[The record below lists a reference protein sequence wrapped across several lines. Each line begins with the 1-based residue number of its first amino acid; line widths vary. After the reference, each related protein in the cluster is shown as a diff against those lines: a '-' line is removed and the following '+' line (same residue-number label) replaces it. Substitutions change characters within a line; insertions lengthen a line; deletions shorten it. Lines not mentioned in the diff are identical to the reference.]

1 MMIILP
7 HARFVLL
14 FVFLENE
21 LVFEKKSDQSDDQ
34 NRSDQFYSNS
44 SHFCSILSL
53 QTVQISVWKEY
64 SRFRT
69 KNQWKVLQF
78 AKNLLL

>member
-21 LVFEKKSDQSDDQ
+21 LVFKQKADQSDDQ

-44 SHFCSILSL
+44 SHLSSILSL
-53 QTVQISVWKEY
+53 QVSADIFMDRV
-64 SRFRT
+64 
-69 KNQWKVLQF
+69 
-78 AKNLLL
+78 

>member
-21 LVFEKKSDQSDDQ
+21 LVFKQKADQSDDQ

-44 SHFCSILSL
+44 SHLSSILSL
-53 QTVQISVWKEY
+53 QVSADICMDRV
-64 SRFRT
+64 
-69 KNQWKVLQF
+69 
-78 AKNLLL
+78 